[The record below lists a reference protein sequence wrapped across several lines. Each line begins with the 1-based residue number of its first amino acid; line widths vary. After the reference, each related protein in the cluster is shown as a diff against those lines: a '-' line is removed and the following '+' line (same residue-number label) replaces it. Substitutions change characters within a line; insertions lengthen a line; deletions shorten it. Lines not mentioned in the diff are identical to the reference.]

1 MTSATA
7 CDVPLAGFVVTDIWF
22 SGHIRILACRPNA
35 AGGPPLEIQLW
46 FRGPLTFRDETGR
59 IHDLDAR
66 DPWEFLISLF
76 ELRHQVIESA
86 MVDESGR
93 IQICFELGQALA
105 AEAHAQCENWGMVGL
120 DGLNLVALP
129 HGWADQ
135 VEWPVL
141 RSRG

>member
-1 MTSATA
+1 M
-7 CDVPLAGFVVTDIWF
+7 
-22 SGHIRILACRPNA
+22 
-35 AGGPPLEIQLW
+35 W

-76 ELRHQVIESA
+76 ELRHQVIESVV
-86 MVDESGR
+86 VDEAGQ
-93 IQICFELGQALA
+93 IQICFELGQILA
-105 AEAHAQCENWGMVGL
+105 AETHPQCENWGMIGP

-129 HGWADQ
+129 DGWADRADR
-135 VEWPVL
+135 PVL